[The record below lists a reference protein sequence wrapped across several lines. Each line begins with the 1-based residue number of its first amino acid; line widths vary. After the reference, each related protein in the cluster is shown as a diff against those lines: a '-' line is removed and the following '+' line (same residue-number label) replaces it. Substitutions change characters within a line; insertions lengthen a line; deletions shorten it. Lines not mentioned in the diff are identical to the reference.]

1 MNFDYEFS
9 ELEPYIVGPLAIGD
23 YFNFTIS
30 SEHAPDE
37 GDKVLIE
44 DKVYLVE
51 TVTDSDDN
59 DYYLSKVYM
68 CRNEE

>member
-9 ELEPYIVGPLAIGD
+9 ELEAYIVGPLTISD

-30 SEHAPDE
+30 AEHAPDE

-44 DKVYLVE
+44 DKVYLVQ

-59 DYYLSKVYM
+59 DYYFSKVYM
-68 CRNEE
+68 CHNEE